1 MGIEKVRPF
10 QTCLILLSDF
20 HLQNG
25 NIFAKSICATRKYN
39 KIPWSFF
46 KSSSHI

>member
-20 HLQNG
+20 QND
-25 NIFAKSICATRKYN
+25 FAKSICATRKYN

-46 KSSSHI
+46 KSSPHI